1 MCWIC
6 VGHVWK
12 KASRWVDGRN
22 DTPRAMKVKKF
33 KFYVTCPD
41 YIGGAYGLC
50 RAAGRDPQP
59 EKEKFDA
66 KFGLTQS

>member
-1 MCWIC
+1 
-6 VGHVWK
+6 
-12 KASRWVDGRN
+12 
-22 DTPRAMKVKKF
+22 MKVKKF

-59 EKEKFDA
+59 EKEKLDA
-66 KFGLTQS
+66 KFVLTQS